1 VDEALE
7 HVVALLKP
15 RLRAFLQ
22 EAIGG
27 AWDRSTITLMC
38 ITIPQLG
45 AHTSQMSQPSTSFV
59 ISDKSKVSFELD
71 ESAFAQYQVLDP
83 YAHRVVEFLSAL
95 LQPVAARI
103 AGGDASEDP

>member
-1 VDEALE
+1 MVRGTD
-7 HVVALLKP
+7 P
-15 RLRAFLQ
+15 P
-22 EAIGG
+22 
-27 AWDRSTITLMC
+27 ITLMC
-38 ITIPQLG
+38 LPIPQLG
-45 AHTSQMSQPSTSFV
+45 AHTSQMSQPSTSSLPFV

-103 AGGDASEDP
+103 AGGDAFEDP